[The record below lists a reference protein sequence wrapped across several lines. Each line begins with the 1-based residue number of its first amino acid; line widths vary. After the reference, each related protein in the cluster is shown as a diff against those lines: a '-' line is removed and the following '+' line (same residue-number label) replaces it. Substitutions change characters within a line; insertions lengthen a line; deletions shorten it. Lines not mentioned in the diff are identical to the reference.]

1 MKKNA
6 FTKKYSLLD
15 KYVSDETV
23 RSNMLTNKDLFR
35 KYEENKEL
43 IRIFLV
49 ELESRF
55 DVSDIETIVIET
67 IFKYPDEIL
76 KSFITAYLNS
86 SLEVKN
92 KKDCYNDFKKI
103 MFMGNDVIRYVSR
116 NGIITNRNYK
126 NIPEKIIDEKYDE
139 LKSGIEMFHNELLE
153 TVFRTLSI
161 SKKEFIVSLLEK
173 DSYSVFK
180 ECFEKT
186 PYNLVSILN
195 LVENLN
201 IPSSLFYKSTYEI
214 IGIEGINK
222 IIMSAIDSPDL
233 LFITNIASIIKND
246 KCEFLKKVIE
256 IDKLSYLKEIAN
268 EEIEAIIFDDKYL
281 ESLDIDA
288 YLDGLRQNTYLKLKE
303 AA

>member
-23 RSNMLTNKDLFR
+23 RSNMLTNRDLFR

-186 PYNLVSILN
+186 PYSLVAILN

-214 IGIEGINK
+214 IGVEGINK
-222 IIMSAIDSPDL
+222 IIMVAIDSPDL

-281 ESLDIDA
+281 ETLDIDA

>member
-1 MKKNA
+1 M
-6 FTKKYSLLD
+6 KKYSLLD
-15 KYVSDETV
+15 KYILDETT

-43 IRIFLV
+43 IRIFLI

-55 DVSDIETIVIET
+55 DVTDIETIIIET

-116 NGIITNRNYK
+116 NGIIVSRNYK

-153 TVFRTLSI
+153 NVFKTLNI
-161 SKKEFIVSLLEK
+161 SKKEFIVALLEK
-173 DSYSVFK
+173 DSYSIFNS
-180 ECFEKT
+180 CFDKT
-186 PYNLVSILN
+186 PYNLESILN

-201 IPSSLFYKSTYEI
+201 IPSSLFYKSTSEK

-222 IIMSAIDSPDL
+222 IIMLTIDYNDS

-256 IDKLSYLKEIAN
+256 IDKLSYLNEIAN

-281 ESLDIDA
+281 ESLDINA
-288 YLDGLRQNTYLKLKE
+288 YLNGLRQNTYLKLKE

>member
-116 NGIITNRNYK
+116 NGIIVSRNYK

-153 TVFRTLSI
+153 TAFKTLSI
-161 SKKEFIVSLLEK
+161 SKKEFMVSLLEK

-186 PYNLVSILN
+186 PYKLVAILN

-201 IPSSLFYKSTYEI
+201 IPSSLFYKSTYEK

-222 IIMSAIDSPDL
+222 IIMVAIDSPDL

-256 IDKLSYLKEIAN
+256 IDKLSYLEEIAN

-303 AA
+303 TA

>member
-15 KYVSDETV
+15 RYIIDETI
-23 RSNMLTNKDLFR
+23 RNNMLANKDLFR
-35 KYEENKEL
+35 KYEENQEL
-43 IRIFLV
+43 IRIFLI

-55 DVSDIETIVIET
+55 DVSDIETIIMET

-86 SLEVKN
+86 SLDVKN

-116 NGIITNRNYK
+116 NGIITSRNYK

-153 TVFRTLSI
+153 NVFRTLSI

-173 DSYSVFK
+173 DSFLVFK

-186 PYNLVSILN
+186 PYNLISILN
-195 LVENLN
+195 LIENLN

-214 IGIEGINK
+214 IGLDGINK
-222 IIMSAIDSPDL
+222 IIMSAIDSNDL
-233 LFITNIASIIKND
+233 LFITNITSIIRNN
-246 KCEFLKKVIE
+246 KCEFLNKI
-256 IDKLSYLKEIAN
+256 IDKDRLSSLNEITN
-268 EEIEAIIFDDKYL
+268 EEIESISFDDKYL
-281 ESLDIDA
+281 ENLDIDA
-288 YLDGLRQNTYLKLKE
+288 YLNGLRQNSYLKLKE
-303 AA
+303 TA

>member
-116 NGIITNRNYK
+116 NGIIVSRNYK

-222 IIMSAIDSPDL
+222 IIMVAIDSPDL
-233 LFITNIASIIKND
+233 LFITNIASIIKKD

>member
-23 RSNMLTNKDLFR
+23 RNNMLTNKDLFR

-116 NGIITNRNYK
+116 NGIIVSRNYK

-153 TVFRTLSI
+153 TVFKTLSI

-186 PYNLVSILN
+186 PYNLVAILN

-201 IPSSLFYKSTYEI
+201 IPSSLFYKSTCEK

-222 IIMSAIDSPDL
+222 IIMVAIDSTDL